1 MLRNNIFANEQNLEQ
16 SKNIS
21 NRSQLSYANK
31 YNEEDYFSRSQ
42 DYGQGRGRQR
52 EELEMAIWQQQ
63 QKRAY

>member
-1 MLRNNIFANEQNLEQ
+1 MLRNNIFANEQSLEQ
-16 SKNIS
+16 SKNFS

-42 DYGQGRGRQR
+42 DYGRGRQR
-52 EELEMAIWQQQ
+52 EELEMAILQQQ

>member
-16 SKNIS
+16 SKKIS

-52 EELEMAIWQQQ
+52 
-63 QKRAY
+63 